1 MHRRLL
7 SSVVVRSRRH
17 LLRRRAAARS
27 LPAAAARPMRAL
39 SSTPSLPEAALP
51 RTYCGALSRS
61 DVGRTVS
68 LKGHVHSLRA
78 VGGVIFMVVR
88 DWRGQVQAKWTED
101 GSAAAAAFDVAGRV
115 SLESV
120 VELTGT
126 VRERPDTMVND
137 RMRTG
142 SLEVEVAS
150 FAVLNAA
157 KDIPTA
163 RAAPLSAE
171 DGVSSS
177 HGGMPHAEEFLL
189 RHRHM
194 HLRDPS
200 MQRNLRLRSDVTAAV
215 RHCLRQLDFVEVET
229 PLLFKSTP
237 EGAREFLVPTRR
249 PGAFYA
255 LPQSPQQYKQL
266 LMAGGVERY
275 FQIARCFRDEGGR
288 RDRQP
293 EFTQI
298 DLEMAFPNGADD
310 VIEVAE
316 ALVAAAWRAAEETA
330 SAAAGA
336 GVEGATLAA
345 PRVEGGGPP
354 FQRMRFADAL
364 ATYGSDKP
372 DLRLEPHMRIA
383 EVTVLLAAQRDATR
397 AALRERA
404 ATASEAAQAEA
415 PLHVHALRAP
425 VIGGALSNKAL
436 TALLGELADV
446 MEAEAMRSSARG
458 APAPQLH
465 SARLGSGGASAPW
478 RWQSFHSDAV
488 PNVHRIKLD
497 APDAATLGAEL
508 RCEEGDLVLLCSCV
522 GASALP
528 PRPRPFQGALPPR
541 ARHSRACIPRC
552 SHAPSSPS
560 LPAVTHLRRAA
571 AGSATARAAS
581 SARPARYSA
590 RNSTQCPTQESRSPT
605 TTFASSG
612 WRAFRSSNP
621 LSRETTLRARRSTS
635 ASLRCS
641 PRTTPLRRRTR
652 RMRR

>member
-1 MHRRLL
+1 MRRVL
-7 SSVVVRSRRH
+7 VRALRQQV
-17 LLRRRAAARS
+17 RRRAAVGDLPTAVARR
-27 LPAAAARPMRAL
+27 ARAF
-39 SSTPSLPEAALP
+39 SSTPLPEAALP
-51 RTYCGALSRS
+51 RTYCGALSLS
-61 DVGRTVS
+61 DVGRTVT

-78 VGGVIFMVVR
+78 VGGVVFMVVR

-101 GSAAAAAFDVAGRV
+101 GSAAAAAFDVAARV

-120 VELTGT
+120 VEITGT
-126 VRERPDTMVND
+126 VRERPETMVND

-150 FAVLNAA
+150 FAVLNVAR
-157 KDIPTA
+157 DIPTG
-163 RAAPLSAE
+163 RAAPPSTENGAL
-171 DGVSSS
+171 SS

-310 VIEVAE
+310 IIAVAE
-316 ALVAAAWRAAEETA
+316 ALVAAAWHAAEETA
-330 SAAAGA
+330 SASVDA
-336 GVEGATLAA
+336 GVEGAPLAA

-354 FQRMRFADAL
+354 FQRMHFADAL
-364 ATYGSDKP
+364 AMYGSDKP
-372 DLRLEPHMRIA
+372 DLRLEPHLRIA
-383 EVTVLLAAQRDATR
+383 EVTALLAAQCDATR

-425 VIGGALSNKAL
+425 IIGGALSNKEL
-436 TALLGELADV
+436 TGLFSELADV
-446 MEAEAMRSSARG
+446 MEAEAVRSSARG

-488 PNVHRIKLD
+488 PSVHRVKLD
-497 APDAATLGAEL
+497 APDATALGAEL

-522 GASALP
+522 GVAAL
-528 PRPRPFQGALPPR
+528 
-541 ARHSRACIPRC
+541 
-552 SHAPSSPS
+552 
-560 LPAVTHLRRAA
+560 
-571 AGSATARAAS
+571 AT
-581 SARPARYSA
+581 
-590 RNSTQCPTQESRSPT
+590 CPI
-605 TTFASSG
+605 
-612 WRAFRSSNP
+612 
-621 LSRETTLRARRSTS
+621 
-635 ASLRCS
+635 
-641 PRTTPLRRRTR
+641 
-652 RMRR
+652 